1 MPTYDKDAGSK
12 TTFEYLKMFIKKGFV
27 VKFLGDNFMHEEP
40 YTTTLEQM
48 GIEVLYGPEYQVKIW
63 DWLRDHGDDIAVAYL
78 NRPHIA
84 SKYVDYILDN
94 TDIKVIY
101 YGHDLHFLRESREYQ
116 ITGDPKIRENAE
128 Y

>member
-1 MPTYDKDAGSK
+1 MCRPTTRTQFQDHVPVFKDV
-12 TTFEYLKMFIKKGFV
+12 LKEGLCGKIPGRQ
-27 VKFLGDNFMHEEP
+27 LYERGA
-40 YTTTLEQM
+40 YTSELEQM

-84 SKYVDYILDN
+84 SKYIDYILDN

-101 YGHDLHFLRESREYQ
+101 YGHDLHWAA
-116 ITGDPKIRENAE
+116 GKP
-128 Y
+128 